1 MITYLCVLGQIS
13 PIKAIPDET
22 LLTIFDF
29 CRAAS
34 VRRTFQWPGPW
45 PRVWRNLVHVC
56 QRWRY
61 VVFSSPLRLDLRLYY
76 SDHHRSSL
84 RETLDV
90 WPPFPI
96 EICCYDAPGNLT
108 AALEHRDRI
117 CELRFELS
125 SSNWGKLARV
135 TDMQMPFPALTCLR
149 LGLGGWSGP
158 VPALPAALV
167 GGSAPSLRSFHMRSV
182 PFPTLPQFLL
192 SCNDLS
198 ELHLQ
203 NIPNLGY
210 ITPEAMV
217 TVLSA
222 LTKLTYLEIGFQR
235 PEEILLAPSPTRAVL
250 PALTEFKFV
259 GVNEYSEDL
268 LARIDVPQL
277 ETLSI
282 MYEYEPHAFDIPQ
295 VISHS
300 LPLGPFHRA
309 EVTFSTLRVGIGLYQ
324 SEETYSLKALELG
337 FDQYALGY
345 QAECIAQMCTLS
357 PLLPSVTELDIGSDL
372 SFSGLD
378 TRYLEDLRDHSNWL
392 VLFHLLSSVQTLHL
406 SSDIQPFVVSFVL
419 SALLVHTGEG
429 VKDVLPELRNLYLT
443 DRNRRDE
450 PEERAIE
457 LLIAAGQNS
466 DNNVTVHRL
475 PYRDWCELD
484 RGWSE
489 PCDRDWMKP
498 FCD

>member
-1 MITYLCVLGQIS
+1 MAILGPAIQEGMLNTSESLRNRQIS
-13 PIKAIPDET
+13 PIEALPDET

-76 SDHHRSSL
+76 SDRHRSSL
-84 RETLDV
+84 REMLDV
-90 WPPFPI
+90 WLPFPI
-96 EICCYDAPGNLT
+96 EICCYNVRGNLI

-125 SSNWGKLARV
+125 SSEWEKLARV
-135 TDMQMPFPALTCLR
+135 TEMQMPFPALTCLR
-149 LGLGGWSGP
+149 LGLRSWSGP
-158 VPALPAALV
+158 VPATLL
-167 GGSAPSLRSFHMRSV
+167 GGSAPSLRSLYIHSV

-198 ELHLQ
+198 ELYLQ
-203 NIPNLGY
+203 NIPKLGY

-222 LTKLTYLEIGFQR
+222 LTKLTCLYIWFDH
-235 PEEILLAPSPTRAVL
+235 PYEEIQLAPSPTRAVL
-250 PALTEFKFV
+250 PALTEFKFH

-268 LARIDVPQL
+268 LARIAVPQL
-277 ETLSI
+277 ETLSV
-282 MYEYEPHAFDIPQ
+282 MYEHEPHVFDISQ

-300 LPLGPFHRA
+300 LPLGPFHHA
-309 EVTFSTLRVGIGLYQ
+309 EVTFSSLRIGIGLYQ
-324 SEETYSLKALELG
+324 SEETYSLKTFKLS
-337 FDQYALGY
+337 FDQSAPGY
-345 QAECIAQMCTLS
+345 EAESIAQMCTLS

-378 TRYLEDLRDHSNWL
+378 FKDLEDLRDQSVWL
-392 VLFHLLSSVQTLHL
+392 ALFHLFPSVRTLRLSSH
-406 SSDIQPFVVSFVL
+406 IRPFVVSFIL
-419 SALLVHTGEG
+419 SSLLGEG
-429 VKDVLPELRNLYLT
+429 ANDVLPELQNLYLT
-443 DRNRRDE
+443 DRGRRDE

-457 LLIAAGQNS
+457 LLIAASQNT
-466 DNNVTVHRL
+466 DHNVTVHRL

-484 RGWSE
+484 RY
-489 PCDRDWMKP
+489 
-498 FCD
+498 